1 MDWGRVKA
9 LARKDIREM
18 FKSKYILSAVI
29 GMPILFAIFIPLS
42 TLYPFVAIDP
52 VEFEGE
58 EALPALFSDI
68 FSKLVPNWDEVG
80 AQGQV
85 MILMAYIM
93 YIMVLLIPIILP
105 AVTASETIVGEKE
118 RKTMEALLASP
129 LSETELV
136 TGKILSSFLP
146 SVVGTAFAALTY
158 SIITNII
165 INPYINSL
173 LSLDALSIV
182 FLFII
187 APLLSILSVEL
198 MILISTRVTSV
209 RDAYQLGSLVVLPLI
224 MIVIGLVVSYLFI
237 SLLALIASVAILLI
251 LCTIFFKIATNV
263 FDRERAIVKLV

>member
-9 LARKDIREM
+9 LVKKDLREM

-29 GMPILFAIFIPLS
+29 GMPILFAILIPLS
-42 TLYPFVAIDP
+42 TLYPMVVIDP
-52 VEFEGE
+52 SEFEGE
-58 EALPALFSDI
+58 EELPASFSNLMSLI
-68 FSKLVPNWDEVG
+68 VPNWDDAG
-80 AQGQV
+80 AQGQLL
-85 MILMAYIM
+85 ILTAYIM

-118 RKTMEALLASP
+118 RKTMEALLVSP

-146 SVVGTAFAALTY
+146 SVIGTAFAALTY
-158 SIITNII
+158 GIITNITI
-165 INPYINSL
+165 YPYINSL
-173 LSLDALSIV
+173 LFLDVLSIV
-182 FLFII
+182 FLFVI

-237 SLLALIASVAILLI
+237 SILALIASVAILLT
-251 LCTIFFKIATNV
+251 LCAIFFKIATNV